1 MMEWVSSLAHAG
13 TLLIVN
19 ALLAGLSCA
28 LFLALWI
35 TRFDMRNAR
44 ALGLWS
50 SAYALIAAGFT
61 TLILPAF
68 HIDFTGLALVGNL
81 FIDAGAIMALLGINA
96 YFRRGARDFWAVWPA
111 LALGAA
117 EILWT
122 IMVGEDY
129 RMLVILG
136 GSLRVIVTIASGIA
150 LWNCLDDTRRMVA
163 RIAGSFHFIWALMLL
178 IRVAWWLVHTG
189 GDHSV
194 EPTSTFGLMSRLVL
208 TWGITPSYLWML
220 TRQLDAELIRHA
232 LQDPLTGIANR
243 RVIWSEGERRAA
255 QPHPNGPILA
265 VVMLDVDHFKAINDR
280 WGHAVGDEVLIGIAQ
295 VLSQSMRE
303 GDLLARIGGEEFM
316 VLLNHDNTAIIGS
329 IAQRLREAVEAWS
342 YDLPSGD
349 TVTCTVSV
357 GYSTAVT
364 GKTDWK
370 ALVALADSALYAA
383 KNGGRNRVVQ
393 GGADMP
399 PKEAGHKAAQVA

>member
-1 MMEWVSSLAHAG
+1 MMEWISSLAHAG

-35 TRFDMRNAR
+35 TRFDGLNGR

-50 SAYALIAAGFT
+50 AAYGLIAAGFT

-68 HIDFTGLALVGNL
+68 GVDFAGLALVGNL
-81 FIDAGAIMALLGINA
+81 FIDAGTIVALLGIDA
-96 YFRRGARDFWAVWPA
+96 YFRRGGRDFWAIWLG

-117 EILWT
+117 EIVWT

-129 RMLVILG
+129 RALVILG
-136 GSLRVIVTIASGIA
+136 GGLRAIVTIASGIA
-150 LWNCLDDTRRMVA
+150 LWTCLDDTRRMVA

-178 IRVAWWLVHTG
+178 VRVAWWLVHGG
-189 GDHSV
+189 GDHGV
-194 EPTSTFGLMSRLVL
+194 EPTSTFGLMSRLLL
-208 TWGITPSYLWML
+208 TWIITPSYLWML

-232 LQDPLTGIANR
+232 HQDPLTGVANR
-243 RVIWSEGERRAA
+243 RVIWNEGEKRAL

-303 GDLLARIGGEEFM
+303 RDLLARIGGEEFM
-316 VLLNHDNTAIIGS
+316 VLLNHDDAAIIGS
-329 IAQRLREAVEAWS
+329 IAQRLREAVAAWS
-342 YDLPSGD
+342 CGLPSGE

-357 GYSTAVT
+357 GYSTAVA

-370 ALVALADSALYAA
+370 ALVALADSALYEA

-393 GGADMP
+393 GGANT
-399 PKEAGHKAAQVA
+399 EARKIA